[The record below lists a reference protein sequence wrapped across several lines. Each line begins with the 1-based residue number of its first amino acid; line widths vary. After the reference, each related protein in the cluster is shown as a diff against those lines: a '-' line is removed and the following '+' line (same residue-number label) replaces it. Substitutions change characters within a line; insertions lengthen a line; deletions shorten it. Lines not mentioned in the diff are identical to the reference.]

1 MTVPVISEAAFQS
14 AVLDFAGLNGW
25 KAMHM
30 ADSRREVVRKKTGA
44 RLFVGDRLARGW
56 PDLTL
61 VRGGVMVLA
70 ELKSERGRLSPEQR
84 EWLDALRIVAAAAPG
99 VVLVRVWTPASW
111 PDVEL
116 TLALT
121 TYQRSVS
128 VELAREVSNG

>member
-44 RLFVGDRLARGW
+44 RFFVGDRLARGW

-61 VRGGVMVLA
+61 TRGPVIVFA
-70 ELKSERGRLSPEQR
+70 ELKSPSTNLEP
-84 EWLDALRIVAAAAPG
+84 
-99 VVLVRVWTPASW
+99 
-111 PDVEL
+111 
-116 TLALT
+116 
-121 TYQRSVS
+121 
-128 VELAREVSNG
+128 